1 MDTQTGPD
9 RPDDRDDDGHTGGG
23 HSADTHSTGGRADG
37 PDALAR
43 AVRRQLG
50 LGALLP
56 LGDPADGA
64 WITEEA
70 VAGVLRR
77 AARGVAGVRLG
88 ALRVTT
94 AGSASGAVPP
104 SGFPAPPGALP
115 PGPLRCAADLTTALV
130 PGAVPHEFAHG
141 VPHEPLYE
149 TADRLRSALWAVSE
163 ERLGLEW
170 AAIDLRVTDVV
181 ADLPPEGD
189 GTAEP
194 EQDTPESP
202 PAGSGPAAPV
212 RAAALAVPGVAR
224 EHAVL
229 GAGRGP
235 ADRVQIAVAGGHRA
249 ADVARAVRGA
259 LGPAPV
265 AVVVTAVDPTE
276 TGAEGHR
283 AHRRKVD
290 PGAVRPGSPG
300 GPGRGGAP

>member
-9 RPDDRDDDGHTGGG
+9 RPDGWDRRDERDERDRQDGQDERDRDR
-23 HSADTHSTGGRADG
+23 S
-37 PDALAR
+37 DALAR

-70 VAGVLRR
+70 VARVLRR

-88 ALRVTT
+88 TLRVTT
-94 AGSASGAVPP
+94 AGGAPGAVPP

-149 TADRLRSALWAVSE
+149 TADRLRAALWAVSE

-170 AAIDLRVTDVV
+170 AAIDLRVTDVLR
-181 ADLPPEGD
+181 DLPPEGD
-189 GTAEP
+189 RTPEP
-194 EQDTPESP
+194 QGDTPP
-202 PAGSGPAAPV
+202 PGPEPADPV
-212 RAAALAVPGVAR
+212 RAAALAVTGVAR

-229 GAGRGP
+229 GGGRAP
-235 ADRVQIAVAGGHRA
+235 AARVQIAVAGGHRA

-276 TGAEGHR
+276 AGAEDHR
-283 AHRRKVD
+283 AHRRRVD
-290 PGAVRPGSPG
+290 PGAVRPSSPG
-300 GPGRGGAP
+300 GPGRAGTP

>member
-1 MDTQTGPD
+1 MTVDTQTGPD
-9 RPDDRDDDGHTGGG
+9 RPDDGHTDGG
-23 HSADTHSTGGRADG
+23 HSTGERADG

-115 PGPLRCAADLTTALV
+115 PGPLRCAADLTAALV

-149 TADRLRSALWAVSE
+149 TADRLRTALWAVSE

-170 AAIDLRVTDVV
+170 AAIDLRVTDVL

-194 EQDTPESP
+194 DQGTPAP
-202 PAGSGPAAPV
+202 PAPPAPSSAGSGPAAPV

-229 GAGRGP
+229 GAGRDP
-235 ADRVQIAVAGGHRA
+235 AARVQIAVAGGHRA

-276 TGAEGHR
+276 AGAEGHR
-283 AHRRKVD
+283 AHRRTVD